1 MLPPD
6 FPPTRIGLSLQGEL
20 YKNCRFLELSTAYR
34 LRVSV
39 TNLSWTRWKTGS
51 VMKYCPVRVLQY
63 ISLKTELF
71 LVAPY
76 IFSSGLIYKCTYFC
90 FVSFSPFAQYRQKCN
105 AKLVAGLPSS
115 IRSGNHV
122 SCNQALFKFFP
133 SESRQKEKF
142 PRLSLRKKKDW
153 SKFRYY
159 QWVRIRTSYRKT
171 VLLYCCGCCKLKSSL
186 LRLNFQFNHNLWEAR
201 HKYFF
206 SAWILSSTQ
215 VNAASFLL
223 KIVFKRRKMFTAWK

>member
-6 FPPTRIGLSLQGEL
+6 FAPTRIGLSLQGEL

-39 TNLSWTRWKTGS
+39 TNLSWTRWKAGS

-90 FVSFSPFAQYRQKCN
+90 FVSFSSFAQYRQKCN
-105 AKLVAGLPSS
+105 AKLVAGF
-115 IRSGNHV
+115 GNHV

-142 PRLSLRKKKDW
+142 PRLSLQKKKTDR
-153 SKFRYY
+153 SLEISSECEYELH
-159 QWVRIRTSYRKT
+159 IE
-171 VLLYCCGCCKLKSSL
+171 KL
-186 LRLNFQFNHNLWEAR
+186 F
-201 HKYFF
+201 YFIVVAMGVAIEEF
-206 SAWILSSTQ
+206 SPSTE
-215 VNAASFLL
+215 LP
-223 KIVFKRRKMFTAWK
+223 I